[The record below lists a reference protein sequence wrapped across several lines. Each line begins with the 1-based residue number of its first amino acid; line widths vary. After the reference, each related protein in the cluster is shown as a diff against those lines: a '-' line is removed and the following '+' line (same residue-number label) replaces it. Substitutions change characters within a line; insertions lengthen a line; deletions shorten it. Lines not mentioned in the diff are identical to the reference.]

1 MKLSQSHYRVEF
13 GMRKTASSQ
22 TCPRQVRPPPTP
34 TDLNFHFPLQKCHNL
49 GVKKKKQQLTRPYA
63 DFLGE
68 LRQVEEIYEWV
79 KAGYQAQMEAA

>member
-1 MKLSQSHYRVEF
+1 MLSCFLFLTLKGAVENQCWPVI
-13 GMRKTASSQ
+13 S
-22 TCPRQVRPPPTP
+22 
-34 TDLNFHFPLQKCHNL
+34 
-49 GVKKKKQQLTRPYA
+49 RPYA